1 MNKLTTRWMP
11 VLRKLIEVPK
21 NKYDNISIIFESA
34 YNVLSI
40 KDITRCFIPRMRK
53 AIISKSKYII
63 LDINNPKFNAE
74 ELYKDFNKW
83 KMKLDK
89 LGELNEIYVSDTT
102 LLLTWLFEKSTSNVD
117 INMGIRLAKTTKQ
130 IMFIWRECGFI
141 KESEN
146 S

>member
-1 MNKLTTRWMP
+1 MP